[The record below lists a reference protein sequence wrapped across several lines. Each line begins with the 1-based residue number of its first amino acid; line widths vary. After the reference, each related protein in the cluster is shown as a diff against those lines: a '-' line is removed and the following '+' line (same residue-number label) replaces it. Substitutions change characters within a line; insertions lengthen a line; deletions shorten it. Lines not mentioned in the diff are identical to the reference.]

1 MQWELSVTKLHPFWP
16 AKEQVLLLVP
26 GKAVMV
32 EFFRR
37 LFATYNLYGMGVCAV
52 FLAAWF
58 YFSREERT
66 DTVDLLRRR
75 RREGPPGGQS

>member
-1 MQWELSVTKLHPFWP
+1 
-16 AKEQVLLLVP
+16 
-26 GKAVMV
+26 MV

-37 LFATYNLYGMGVCAV
+37 LFALYNVYGMAVCAV

-58 YFSREERT
+58 YFSREQHT
-66 DTVDLLRRR
+66 DTVDLLGRKR